1 MLRLKL
7 IYSLFNTQGNQSSFP
22 GNKYF
27 KDENFIIP
35 HTSRGLLSMVSTG
48 YCHAYS
54 TFIYFTYLLIHYKGV
69 DTNGSQFYISLNKN
83 NQMNGR
89 CVVFGRMVDGEE
101 TLKNIESTFTFKGV
115 PARDIIVHS
124 AGTLDR

>member
-1 MLRLKL
+1 MKILLYL
-7 IYSLFNTQGNQSSFP
+7 IQVVVYYLWCPQVALTH
-22 GNKYF
+22 
-27 KDENFIIP
+27 I
-35 HTSRGLLSMVSTG
+35 LCL
-48 YCHAYS
+48 
-54 TFIYFTYLLIHYKGV
+54 FIYLRFTNLLFRYKGV

-89 CVVFGRMVDGEE
+89 CVVFGRMIDGEE